1 MSKVKKEP
9 VEEEV
14 TAGLSQEQ
22 VMPGTSGGRGEEKTT
37 SDIDSDIEFD
47 DEFITQF
54 CNSVDMP
61 KAMTISKELFYTD
74 EMVARHYE

>member
-1 MSKVKKEP
+1 MLEVKKEP
-9 VEEEV
+9 VEEV
-14 TAGLSQEQ
+14 TAGPSQEQ
-22 VMPGTSGGRGEEKTT
+22 VMLSTSGKGGEEKTT

-47 DEFITQF
+47 DEFITQY

-74 EMVARHYE
+74 EMVARCYE